1 MKRTVAASLLLTL
14 AGGAL
19 ALGFY
24 SAWVEREYRRL
35 ISLGQTALSRDDT
48 FAAIEAF
55 SGAIALKPDSML
67 AHLKRGE
74 TYRRRND
81 DVAAFRDLREAS
93 RLDPTAT
100 WPLEQLGDL
109 NLQRRWYARAA
120 ELYTSYVNLDDRS
133 ARVLYKL
140 GLAHYR
146 DGKCEEAL
154 PILDRTLALDGR
166 FAEAHYLKALCLRDR
181 GSNAAALAALRTA
194 VRLAPGLVPAREELA
209 DLYASLDRQREA
221 IDQLDALR
229 GLESSRPER
238 HIAVG
243 LAHAQSGRSDLAV
256 ALLSGATE
264 RFAGH
269 PSVHAALARVWL
281 QVAEARGDRVALGR
295 ALAALDTVDV
305 EPTAD
310 SASLALLGRALILDG
325 RLLDA
330 ERALKDATRKDPVDR
345 GAFALLADVAERL
358 RHYEVARD
366 AWLKHACLTGD
377 PSGRSVAAHL
387 GELSLSLGEPD
398 VAVGWF
404 ARAIEADRR
413 PDAASLVR
421 LADAQLK
428 AGQTEPARAS
438 LSRALAIEPDN
449 PAGRRLARRLR

>member
-1 MKRTVAASLLLTL
+1 MKRTVAASVLLTL

-35 ISLGQTALSRDDT
+35 IGQGQVALARDDT

-109 NLQRRWYARAA
+109 NLERRWNARAA
-120 ELYTSYVNLDDRS
+120 ELYGSYVALDDRS
-133 ARVLYKL
+133 WRVLYKL
-140 GLAHYR
+140 ALAHYR
-146 DGKCEEAL
+146 DGKPEAAL
-154 PILDRTLALDGR
+154 PVLDRALAIDGQ
-166 FAEAHYLKALCLRDR
+166 FAEAHYLKGLCLRER
-181 GSNAAALAALRTA
+181 GRTGQALTSLRTA
-194 VRLAPGLVPAREELA
+194 VRLAPGLIQAREELA
-209 DLYASLDRQREA
+209 DLYLSLERRREA

-229 GLESSRPER
+229 GLEPSRPER

-243 LAHAQSGRSDLAV
+243 LAYAQAGRSDLAV
-256 ALLSGATE
+256 AMLGGATD
-264 RFAGH
+264 RFSQQPA
-269 PSVHAALARVWL
+269 VHAALGRVWL
-281 QVAEARGDRVALGR
+281 QVAEARGDRTALR
-295 ALAALDTVDV
+295 KALEALDTVAAQ
-305 EPTAD
+305 PTSD
-310 SASLALLGRALILDG
+310 SSSLAVLGRALILDG

-330 ERALKDATRKDPVDR
+330 ERALKEATAREPVDP

-377 PSGRSVAAHL
+377 PSGRSVAVHM
-387 GELSLSLGEPD
+387 GDLSLSLGEPD

-404 ARAIEADRR
+404 ERAVDGGRK
-413 PDAASLVR
+413 PDAGTLVK
-421 LADAQLK
+421 LADAQLR
-428 AGQTEPARAS
+428 AGYTELARAS
-438 LSRALAIEPDN
+438 LSRALALERDN
-449 PAGRRLARRLR
+449 AAARRLARRLR